1 VNINKIYFCFG
12 GQMSNTVAAHTTNMV
27 SLEEPRS
34 LVQQLVT
41 KFYPE
46 NDVAV
51 ICNIDRAHAK
61 VIQSRQKELSE
72 SHEQLQCT
80 RLHVLLT
87 NSVDQKGGAGQG

>member
-1 VNINKIYFCFG
+1 
-12 GQMSNTVAAHTTNMV
+12 MV

-51 ICNIDRAHAK
+51 ITSIDRAHEK
-61 VIQSRQKELSE
+61 VVQARQHELAE
-72 SHEQLQCT
+72 SHEQLQGI
-80 RLHVLLT
+80 L
-87 NSVDQKGGAGQG
+87 